1 MPTGTAL
8 TGKID
13 QEPPDGL
20 LFWTV
25 EMFLHI
31 PADIQQER
39 EDLKF
44 IIPVLRKQ
52 KSSFVFAKQENPD
65 LY

>member
-13 QEPPDGL
+13 QVPPDGL
-20 LFWTV
+20 LSWTV
-25 EMFLHI
+25 EIFLHI
-31 PADIQQER
+31 SADIQQER

-44 IIPVLRKQ
+44 NIRMLKKQ
-52 KSSFVFAKQENPD
+52 KSSFVFARQENPD